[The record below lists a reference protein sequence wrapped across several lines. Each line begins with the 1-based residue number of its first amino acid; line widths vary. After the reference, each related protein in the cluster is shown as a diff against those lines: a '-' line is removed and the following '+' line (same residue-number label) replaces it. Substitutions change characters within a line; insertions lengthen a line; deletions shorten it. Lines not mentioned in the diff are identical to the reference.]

1 MTTAVI
7 PRRSRPTDADQRLD
21 QRRAAVGLDRGE
33 QLHDLQVLAAA
44 AVGRQER
51 ASDRR

>member
-7 PRRSRPTDADQRLD
+7 PRRSRPTDATSVSTSGV
-21 QRRAAVGLDRGE
+21 AVGLDRGE

-44 AVGRQER
+44 AVGGQVRGP
-51 ASDRR
+51 ARR